1 MLNMTTS
8 NRSSKQRSGQ
18 QSKVATNIEKYDL
31 QEVGDELE
39 RLWITED
46 PDDRMSLRELAD
58 RFNQRLLL
66 RALET
71 EGIQTLDGE
80 IENLYRLLT
89 NEMVSGVDRMRT
101 ERRLEREGVDVEAVE
116 NDFVSYQSIRTYLTK
131 YRDIDY
137 SREVNR
143 LDSAHGTV
151 QRLRSR
157 TNNVTKSKLERLLDS
172 DEITL
177 GDFRVMTDI
186 SVLCNDCGTKQ
197 DILDILE
204 LGGCECD

>member
-1 MLNMTTS
+1 MTTS

>member
-1 MLNMTTS
+1 MTTP
-8 NRSSKQRSGQ
+8 NKSSKQRSGQ
-18 QSKVATNIEKYDL
+18 RSKVAKNIEKYGL

-66 RALET
+66 CALET
-71 EGIQTLDGE
+71 AGVQTLDGE
-80 IENLYRLLT
+80 IENIYRLLT
-89 NEMVSGVDRMRT
+89 NGMVSGVDQMRT
-101 ERRLEREGVDVEAVE
+101 ERRLEREGIDVEAIE

-131 YRDIDY
+131 YRDLDY
-137 SREVNR
+137 SKEVNR
-143 LDSAHGTV
+143 LDSTHGTV

-157 TNNVTKSKLERLLDS
+157 TNTVTESKLERLLDTE
-172 DEITL
+172 EITL

-186 SVLCNDCGTKQ
+186 SVLCKDCGTKR
-197 DILDILE
+197 DITDLLE
-204 LGGCECD
+204 RRGCECD